1 MIQSYDLYMPVHLV
15 FGRGRIAELPKLIA
29 GYGKKVLL
37 TYGGGSVKRIGLY
50 DKVKALLAAEGCTV
64 FELSGIEPNP
74 KIESV
79 RAGVEICKK
88 EGIDFIL
95 AIGGGSTL
103 DCSKA
108 IALGAK
114 YDGDPWDLVIHRDR
128 VKGHLPVFDVLTL
141 AATGSDYD
149 GGGVITN
156 DATNEKRAVGV
167 CFPVASI
174 LDPEYTFT
182 VPASQTA
189 AGSAD
194 IISHTFEQY
203 FVSEG
208 AMLSDG
214 FCESMLR
221 TVMKYAPIAIK
232 DPTNFEAR
240 GELLAASSFGCC
252 RLLAVGREA
261 GAWPCHGIEHE
272 LSAWYDITHGVGL
285 AILTPNWMRW
295 CLETDPTTVNRFA
308 QYGVNVWKLNPR
320 HDPMENAKDAIA
332 NTRKFFDSIGIPNT
346 LGALGIDDTHFGEMA
361 DHIKV
366 CWGDLGKAFVP
377 MDRDAIITVLRMSL

>member
-128 VKGHLPVFDVLTL
+128 IGKKLPVFDVMTM
-141 AATGSDYD
+141 AATGSEYD
-149 GGGVITN
+149 GAGVITN
-156 DATNEKRAVGV
+156 DETKEKLSVGG
-167 CFPVASI
+167 CFPVWS
-174 LDPEYTFT
+174 LPLPELPE
-182 VPASQTA
+182 VRP
-189 AGSAD
+189 
-194 IISHTFEQY
+194 
-203 FVSEG
+203 
-208 AMLSDG
+208 
-214 FCESMLR
+214 
-221 TVMKYAPIAIK
+221 
-232 DPTNFEAR
+232 
-240 GELLAASSFGCC
+240 
-252 RLLAVGREA
+252 
-261 GAWPCHGIEHE
+261 
-272 LSAWYDITHGVGL
+272 
-285 AILTPNWMRW
+285 
-295 CLETDPTTVNRFA
+295 
-308 QYGVNVWKLNPR
+308 WKN
-320 HDPMENAKDAIA
+320 H
-332 NTRKFFDSIGIPNT
+332 
-346 LGALGIDDTHFGEMA
+346 
-361 DHIKV
+361 
-366 CWGDLGKAFVP
+366 
-377 MDRDAIITVLRMSL
+377 

>member
-141 AATGSDYD
+141 APQMKSARSGSASRSRRSS
-149 GGGVITN
+149 TLS
-156 DATNEKRAVGV
+156 TRLPSPRARPLRGPRTSSRTRLSSTL
-167 CFPVASI
+167 CPRARC
-174 LDPEYTFT
+174 
-182 VPASQTA
+182 SQTA
-189 AGSAD
+189 SANR
-194 IISHTFEQY
+194 
-203 FVSEG
+203 
-208 AMLSDG
+208 
-214 FCESMLR
+214 CC
-221 TVMKYAPIAIK
+221 AP
-232 DPTNFEAR
+232 
-240 GELLAASSFGCC
+240 
-252 RLLAVGREA
+252 
-261 GAWPCHGIEHE
+261 
-272 LSAWYDITHGVGL
+272 
-285 AILTPNWMRW
+285 
-295 CLETDPTTVNRFA
+295 
-308 QYGVNVWKLNPR
+308 
-320 HDPMENAKDAIA
+320 
-332 NTRKFFDSIGIPNT
+332 
-346 LGALGIDDTHFGEMA
+346 
-361 DHIKV
+361 
-366 CWGDLGKAFVP
+366 
-377 MDRDAIITVLRMSL
+377 